1 MSGMKNKGP
10 RIEEMGE
17 FAFIRSVQEG
27 CHFSPK
33 KLIKGI
39 GDDCAVIGPYE
50 DRVFLIS
57 TDLLVENIHF
67 IPGKIQPE
75 HLGEKAVAVNL
86 SDIAAMGG
94 TPLHLFMSLAI
105 PPTTE
110 VVFLHSLYR
119 GIKAMCRRHG
129 TNILGGD
136 TSASPNG
143 LMINITVMGEAQGDE
158 VLFRQG
164 AREGDKIYVTGTL
177 GDSAAGL
184 KLIKGELSAP
194 PAVAFALKE
203 AHNRPVPQLE
213 AGRII
218 AQSRWASAMIDV
230 SDGLLSDLG
239 HICEASGVG
248 GLLFKSNVPLSE
260 NLKAMA
266 GAGNFDP
273 YELAMK
279 GGEDYQLLVTVPGE
293 NTGQF
298 EKMFQGGSPCRVYC
312 LGEITEG
319 KGIQIVRHDGVRE
332 TIKIS
337 GFNHFTEA

>member
-1 MSGMKNKGP
+1 MSGIKNKGP

-67 IPGKIQPE
+67 VLGKIQPE
-75 HLGEKAVAVNL
+75 HLGEKAAAVNL

-105 PPTTE
+105 PPATE

-119 GIKAMCRRHG
+119 GIKTMCRRHG

-143 LMINITVMGEAQGDE
+143 LIINITVMGEAQGDE

-164 AREGDKIYVTGTL
+164 AKEGDKIYVTGTL

-194 PAVAFALKE
+194 APLAFALKK

-213 AGRII
+213 AGRVI

-248 GLLFKSNVPLSE
+248 ALLFKSKVPLSE

-266 GAGNFDP
+266 RAGNFDP
-273 YELAMK
+273 YELALS

-293 NTGQF
+293 NTAQF
-298 EKMFQGGSPCRVYC
+298 EKIFQGGSPCRVYC
-312 LGEITEG
+312 LGEITGG

-332 TIKIS
+332 TMKVL
-337 GFNHFTEA
+337 GFNHFKEA